1 MCRSYIVC
9 NMCGLLLLCTSVW
22 NFCSCISYRSVLT
35 KSALGSIAGQ
45 YCGSRSGNM
54 DVTSSR
60 KRDFLRGTD
69 YVLIYEDHE
78 GDFMLVGDV
87 PWQ

>member
-1 MCRSYIVC
+1 
-9 NMCGLLLLCTSVW
+9 
-22 NFCSCISYRSVLT
+22 
-35 KSALGSIAGQ
+35 
-45 YCGSRSGNM
+45 M